1 MSSGNTDSSVDPL
14 SADLE
19 KQSTHRSHEY
29 EDEGFDLEKQN
40 TRHTYTHK
48 QVGSDIEFNDY
59 LRQFPVVNNPEDFI
73 VDLNGPNDPSLAQ
86 NWSLRIKLQ
95 NVAVMGCA
103 CLWVSF
109 GSSSF
114 SGAVP
119 AVMMNYHV
127 GRTVAILGISLY
139 VMGFASGPLF
149 WAPMS
154 EAFGRRRPMII
165 AVFIFSIF
173 QIAVATAKDI
183 QTVMICRFFC
193 GFFGSS
199 PVTTVAGSFSD
210 MFSARTRG
218 LVIATYAAI
227 IFNGPLVSPIVGG
240 FIGKSYLGWRWIS
253 YITAIMGFFS
263 LICMLI
269 FHRETYTKTITEDR
283 AKLVR
288 KLTGNYCL
296 HSKSEEETLALSY
309 FVHKY
314 LTLPLR
320 LLLFE
325 PILLLVSTYTA
336 FVYGIL
342 YGLLEAYPVIFG
354 EARGWSEGVMS
365 LPYLAILVG
374 VCIGSISVAFF
385 QPYYFRQMEKKNGR
399 PAPEAR
405 LPAMMLGCIVFPI
418 GIFWLAWTGN
428 YPKIH
433 WIVPTISG
441 SFVGF
446 GIITIFQQSI
456 NYIVDCYM
464 DISAS
469 AIAANTLFRSS
480 FGAAFPLF
488 TTQMFNNLGIGWAG
502 SLVGFVAVALIPF
515 PFFLFI
521 YGSKIRSMSK
531 LCLKDLP

>member
-1 MSSGNTDSSVDPL
+1 MSSQNTQSLDHSSI
-14 SADLE
+14 DLE
-19 KQSTHRSHEY
+19 KQSTQHSY
-29 EDEGFDLEKQN
+29 EDAGTGLEKQN
-40 TRHTYTHK
+40 TRHTYDHR
-48 QVGSDIEFNDY
+48 QVGSEADFNEY
-59 LRQFPVVNNPEDFI
+59 VKQYPVVNNPGDFI
-73 VDLNGPNDPSLAQ
+73 VTLNGPNDPDLAV
-86 NWSLRIKLQ
+86 NWRLATKLQ
-95 NVAVMGCA
+95 NIAVMGCA

-114 SGAVP
+114 SGAIP
-119 AVMMNYHV
+119 AVMVNYHV
-127 GRTVAILGISLY
+127 GKTVAILGISLY
-139 VMGFASGPLF
+139 VLGFASGPLV

-154 EAFGRRRPMII
+154 EAFGRRKPMIV
-165 AVFIFSIF
+165 AVLIFSIF

-183 QTVMICRFFC
+183 QTVMICRFFS

-218 LVIATYAAI
+218 LVIAAYAAI

-253 YITAIMGFFS
+253 YLTAILGFFS

-269 FHRETYTKTITEDR
+269 FHRETYTKTITEER

-288 KLTGNYCL
+288 KVTGNYCL
-296 HSKSEEETLALSY
+296 HAKSEEEPLVLSY
-309 FVHKY
+309 FIHKY

-325 PILLLVSTYTA
+325 PILLIVSTYTA

-385 QPYYFRQMEKKNGR
+385 QPYYFRQMEKNKGR

-418 GIFWLAWTGN
+418 GIFWLAWT
-428 YPKIH
+428 
-433 WIVPTISG
+433 VPTLSG

-456 NYIVDCYM
+456 NYIVDCYSGV
-464 DISAS
+464 SAS

-515 PFFLFI
+515 PFLLFF

-531 LCLKDLP
+531 LCLKDSD